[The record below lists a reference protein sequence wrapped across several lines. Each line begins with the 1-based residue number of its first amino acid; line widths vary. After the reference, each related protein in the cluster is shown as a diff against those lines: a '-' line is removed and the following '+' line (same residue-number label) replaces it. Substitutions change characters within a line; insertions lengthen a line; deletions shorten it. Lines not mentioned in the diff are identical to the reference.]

1 MEDYAKR
8 VAKRD
13 QFGGAWN
20 ALGKARGSTPAL
32 LEDTLSTSEYRR
44 LLIWA
49 DTGHITQRAQNHT
62 FSKLIGLI
70 QSFAWRKSETI
81 LYLVKVVIYVIM
93 EYTSGLKRTEED
105 RRRTRED
112 HGECREILLCPLAS
126 FHQQSSTHPHAI
138 LRLSS
143 PFPPVSAADTLRKIW
158 SEQ

>member
-1 MEDYAKR
+1 MECTRQGSWLDASTARRHSVYQR
-8 VAKRD
+8 VQAT
-13 QFGGAWN
+13 AN
-20 ALGKARGSTPAL
+20 LGR
-32 LEDTLSTSEYRR
+32 Y
-44 LLIWA
+44 WA
-49 DTGHITQRAQNHT
+49 HNQRAQNHT

-138 LRLSS
+138 LRPSS